1 MKSKVKNLEKK
12 TKVILLICIV
22 IIGFLVVFTALH
34 YKKSISNKEES
45 NPEITVTESSQNAE
59 KSDMS
64 DMSEPLEIT
73 INLTEHY
80 ITHGSPYPPRTYNTE
95 IREISITLMII
106 MYYGEVEGMNMDSW
120 VKGYKTMNFIV
131 KV

>member
-12 TKVILLICIV
+12 TKVILSICIV

-45 NPEITVTESSQNAE
+45 NPEITVTESRQNTE
-59 KSDMS
+59 KSDMSDMS

-80 ITHGSPYPPRTYNTE
+80 ITHVGDPGNF
-95 IREISITLMII
+95 
-106 MYYGEVEGMNMDSW
+106 YYIDDNYVLGA
-120 VKGYKTMNFIV
+120 YK
-131 KV
+131 KH